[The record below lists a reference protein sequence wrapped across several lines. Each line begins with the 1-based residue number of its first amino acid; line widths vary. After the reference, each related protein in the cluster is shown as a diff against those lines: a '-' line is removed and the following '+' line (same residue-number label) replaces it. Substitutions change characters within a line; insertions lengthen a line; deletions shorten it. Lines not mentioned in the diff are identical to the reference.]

1 MSKALNRGLGRGLD
15 SLIPSDIEVSQLSQR
30 EAKQRI
36 AAIATDQLHA
46 NPDQPRRHFDEKE
59 LTSLAE
65 SIKEHG
71 ILQPLLVRQL
81 SNGSYQI
88 VAGERRWRA
97 ATSIGLAEVPVIVI
111 SVDEIKRAEIA
122 LIENVQRE
130 DLQPLELA
138 AALHRLHYDF
148 NLDYELIGKRIGK
161 AATTVVN
168 IVRLMQL
175 PEAAKTAL
183 AEGKITEG
191 HSRAI
196 LALRDSPEKQAEL
209 LDYILRQD
217 WSVRKS
223 EAFVVAYK
231 QGAST
236 KTQALRK
243 TKVTTPQTLKLSKRL
258 GRDVSVQRMAKG
270 GRLQISYKNDEDL
283 KALTEKLLG
292 SEQEG

>member
-46 NPDQPRRHFDEKE
+46 NPDQPRRHFDENE

-81 SNGSYQI
+81 SNGSFQI

-175 PEAAKTAL
+175 PEAAKAAL

>member
-46 NPDQPRRHFDEKE
+46 NPDQPRRHFDENE

-81 SNGSYQI
+81 SNGSFQI

-175 PEAAKTAL
+175 PEAAKEAL